1 MTHAPVPMA
10 NARAMKSALSMAN
23 DVGASLSSVGCCAGA
38 LPSVASWPSPPVAV
52 GLAKYRAIHSRRSSL
67 VLEMIVLSFMSRLAH
82 SSATSAAGCR
92 LARSRLYTRKPRRSL

>member
-1 MTHAPVPMA
+1 MA

-23 DVGASLSSVGCCAGA
+23 DVGASTSSAGCGA
-38 LPSVASWPSPPVAV
+38 AWPSSCPSSPTPPVAV
-52 GLAKYRAIHSRRSSL
+52 GLAKYRAIHARRSSL
-67 VLEMIVLSFMSRLAH
+67 VLEMIVLSFIIRLAH